1 MGGWALFMDG
11 IDHKDVIIIDEKN
24 MTTIMRLVLMMQF
37 STKMNSIVHSLKWN
51 YVHVQIWLDN
61 GHAIWLHME
70 KVSWWMELYFMDEW
84 STQMQIMGEMNKMAW
99 IKLILKSE
107 IDHNGI

>member
-1 MGGWALFMDG
+1 
-11 IDHKDVIIIDEKN
+11 
-24 MTTIMRLVLMMQF
+24 
-37 STKMNSIVHSLKWN
+37 
-51 YVHVQIWLDN
+51 
-61 GHAIWLHME
+61 
-70 KVSWWMELYFMDEW
+70 MDEW